1 VTDDDYSRATIGVN
15 ERLDTSVAADLFAWT
30 YRRSIEKYAAQIQA
44 AGLPDAFRAAHRN
57 AISELVSR
65 VVRERHPL
73 KEAIAEFGLPERDA
87 DRLTEM
93 VKGDIARLG
102 EHNFARYR
110 LTLRE
115 LTRWVQAGRPVSE

>member
-1 VTDDDYSRATIGVN
+1 V
-15 ERLDTSVAADLFAWT
+15 
-30 YRRSIEKYAAQIQA
+30 QIQA
-44 AGLPDAFRAAHRN
+44 AGLPDPFRAVHRN

-65 VVRERHPL
+65 VVREGHPL
-73 KEAIAEFGLPERDA
+73 RQAVADFYLSQQDAE
-87 DRLTEM
+87 RLTET

-115 LTRWVQAGRPVSE
+115 VTRWIEAGPPLTE